1 MEFKN
6 ESLIQVGFT
15 NDKIPAFLEVRGKDW
30 VKYGETNNYP
40 QYLVA
45 LFNRSAKH
53 NAIVTY
59 KQLYVKG
66 QGWVFSPENMQGEE
80 QIALRAFIDSPNPY
94 ETLED
99 LLAKTSLDVELFNG
113 FYFKVVQSKK
123 AGKKEYI
130 YHIDYCKVRSNDD
143 NTEFY
148 ISDDWIGED
157 GEENTNP
164 EIKETLPAYNAEKPA
179 KESIFYYKSYRPNLD
194 VYTLPDYIGAV
205 PAIITDAEIANFHR
219 AEIQNGFKG
228 SKMIVFKNGVPN
240 YDEIKSVERRMKAKF
255 SPTDKAG
262 VFLIDFVDDVT
273 RVPEVLDLGAGD
285 FADKYNALNE
295 TIQQE
300 IFVGHKVTSP
310 MLFGVRVEGQLGGRN
325 EMVDAFNL
333 FQNTYV
339 TPRQRV
345 QENVYNIFAPVKGKL
360 RIKPIEPIMP
370 SFSEQTLMMILTK
383 DEMREVIGR
392 EPLEVK
398 ASVNS
403 NVTDELNSLS
413 PLVATKVLNNLT
425 KNEVRAIIGKPPV
438 EGGDTV
444 GEPIEPTAAFSKC
457 QHFNSQADDSI
468 DFEVFQ
474 KYGEPIES
482 FTSVKKKKFMFSKQ
496 DFALSKIEQG
506 VLDLIKKTPSI
517 KAEDIQKVMRLDKT
531 AVTNILETLTADGL
545 IEVSNGGQ
553 TVTPKGAEIKVPS
566 FDTLFIRY
574 RYSLRPDAPALL
586 GESRDFCQSMMAN
599 PRYFSR
605 EDIEMIGEELGQI
618 YGIPNYDAFT
628 RRGGW
633 YHNPET
639 NTNLPFCRHIWQQE
653 LVKRK

>member
-1 MEFKN
+1 MEYKQN
-6 ESLIQVGFT
+6 LIAVGFT
-15 NDKIPAFLEVRGKDW
+15 NDKVPAFLEVRGKNW
-30 VKYGETNNYP
+30 VKYGETNDYP

-66 QGWVFSPENMQGEE
+66 QGWVFNPEGMDGAE
-80 QIALRAFIDSPNPY
+80 QISLRAFIDNPNPY

-99 LLAKTSLDVELFNG
+99 LLAKTALDVELFNG

-123 AGKKEYI
+123 QGAKQYI
-130 YHIDYCKVRSNDD
+130 YHVDYCKVRSNED

-148 ISDDWIGED
+148 LSDEWIGEN
-157 GEENTNP
+157 GEENNNP
-164 EIKETLPAYNAEKPA
+164 DIKETLPAYNADKPA
-179 KESIFYYKSYRPNLD
+179 KESLFYYKAYRPNLD

-240 YDEIKSVERRMKAKF
+240 DDEIKSVERRMKAKF

-285 FADKYNALNE
+285 FADKYNALND

-345 QENVYNIFAPVKGKL
+345 QENVYNIFSPVKGKL
-360 RIKPIEPIMP
+360 KIKTIEPIMP
-370 SFSEQTLMMILTK
+370 SFSEQTLQMILTK
-383 DEMREVIGR
+383 DEMREIIGR
-392 EPLEVK
+392 EPI
-398 ASVNS
+398 A
-403 NVTDELNSLS
+403 
-413 PLVATKVLNNLT
+413 
-425 KNEVRAIIGKPPV
+425 
-438 EGGDTV
+438 
-444 GEPIEPTAAFSKC
+444 EPAAAQPKTFAKC
-457 QHFNSQADDSI
+457 EHFNSQADDSI

-474 KYGEPIES
+474 KYGEPIEAFS
-482 FTSVKKKKFMFSKQ
+482 TVKKKKFMFSKQ

-531 AVTNILETLTADGL
+531 AVTNILETLTAEGL
-545 IEVSNGGQ
+545 IEVSKGGQ

-566 FDTLFIRY
+566 FETLFIRY

-586 GESRDFCQSMMAN
+586 GESRDFCQSMMDN

-633 YHNPET
+633 YHNPDT